1 MYWCEECGAVEKPQF
16 VDDSTGMYEICPN
29 CKGELTHADRC
40 GCGNWMDP
48 TEFICEDCK
57 KFLSRISEILLE
69 AFEEQTGREANLE
82 HIKEELIDRWISQ

>member
-16 VDDSTGMYEICPN
+16 VHDSTGMYEVCPN

-48 TEFICEDCK
+48 TEIICEDCK
-57 KFLSRISEILLE
+57 KFLSRISEILQE

>member
-16 VDDSTGMYEICPN
+16 VYDSTGMYEVCPN

-40 GCGNWMDP
+40 GCGNWIDP

>member
-1 MYWCEECGAVEKPQF
+1 MYWCEECGAVERPRF
-16 VDDSTGMYEICPN
+16 AYDSTGMYEVCPN

-57 KFLSRISEILLE
+57 KFISNIGLTLQGE
-69 AFEEQTGREANLE
+69 FNRQTGREVSEE
-82 HIKEELIDRWISQ
+82 HLKELMEKWISQ

>member
-16 VDDSTGMYEICPN
+16 AYDSTGMYEVCPN

-57 KFLSRISEILLE
+57 KFLSRISEILLD

>member
-16 VDDSTGMYEICPN
+16 VYDSTGMYEVCPN

-40 GCGNWMDP
+40 GCGNWIDP
-48 TEFICEDCK
+48 TEIICEDCK

>member
-16 VDDSTGMYEICPN
+16 AYDSTGMYEVCPN

-57 KFLSRISEILLE
+57 KFISNIGLTLQDE
-69 AFEEQTGREANLE
+69 FYRQTGREVSEEHLKELMEKWINL
-82 HIKEELIDRWISQ
+82 

>member
-16 VDDSTGMYEICPN
+16 AYDSTRMYEVCPN

-40 GCGNWMDP
+40 GCGNWIDP

>member
-16 VDDSTGMYEICPN
+16 VYDSTGMYEVCPE

>member
-16 VDDSTGMYEICPN
+16 VYESTGMYEVCPN

-40 GCGNWMDP
+40 GCGNWIDP
-48 TEFICEDCK
+48 TEIICEDCK

>member
-16 VDDSTGMYEICPN
+16 VYDSTGMYEVCPE

-40 GCGNWMDP
+40 DCGNWMDP

-57 KFLSRISEILLE
+57 KFISNIGLTLQDE
-69 AFEEQTGREANLE
+69 FERQTGREVREE
-82 HIKEELIDRWISQ
+82 HLKELMEKWINQ